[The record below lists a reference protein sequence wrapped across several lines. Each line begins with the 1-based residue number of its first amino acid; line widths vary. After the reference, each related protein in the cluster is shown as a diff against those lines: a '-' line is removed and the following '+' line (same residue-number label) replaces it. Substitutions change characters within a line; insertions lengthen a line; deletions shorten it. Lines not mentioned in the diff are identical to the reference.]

1 MKGDRMDS
9 RIWIGCLASYNS
21 GTLFG
26 KWFPASDIR
35 EGIAEVLNTSPEH
48 IAEEWFIADYDSFPN
63 LGENPSIETVERLA
77 ELLAKCH
84 DPEAMLAYVSAEGR
98 DYALERAEAFEER
111 YRGRFDSVEDYVSEM
126 CEEVFAPALNALP
139 ELLRY
144 AIDWKSVARD
154 FECSG
159 DIETIREGGSVLVFD
174 TH

>member
-1 MKGDRMDS
+1 MES

-48 IAEEWFIADYDSFPN
+48 IAEEWFIADYEDFPN
-63 LGENPSIETVERLA
+63 LGENPCIETVERLA
-77 ELLAKCH
+77 ELLEDCS
-84 DPEAMLAYVSAEGR
+84 DPEAMLAYISAEGR
-98 DYALERAEAFEER
+98 DYALERAEAFEDR
-111 YRGRFDSVEDYVSEM
+111 YRGRFDSIEDYVSEL
-126 CEEVFAPALNALP
+126 CQDCYGDALKSLP
-139 ELLRY
+139 DFLRFR
-144 AIDWKSVARD
+144 IDWEGVARD

-159 DIETIREGGSVLVFD
+159 DIETIREGGCVLVFN